1 MNVNVNVNE
10 CKCVLAAYLVRVHKY
25 KCVLQFTM
33 YMLNLLMHIEL
44 NDDMYILVHA
54 GQRLFTLTLWFA
66 HDRLSKISLFNFE

>member
-25 KCVLQFTM
+25 KFVLQFTM
-33 YMLNLLMHIEL
+33 YMLLMHIEL